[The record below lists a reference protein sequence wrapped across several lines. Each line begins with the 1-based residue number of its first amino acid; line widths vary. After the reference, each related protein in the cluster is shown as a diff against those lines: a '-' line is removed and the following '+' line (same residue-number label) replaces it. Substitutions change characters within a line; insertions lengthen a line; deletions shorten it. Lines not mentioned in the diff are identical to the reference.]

1 MIKYSFCLKAV
12 LIMSTTFEDCFSNIE
27 DPRVIGRTDYPVLE
41 IIFLCIS
48 SILCGMDGWED
59 IEDFGHSKLDW
70 LRRFFPFKNGIP
82 KHDTIARV
90 ISRLSPKGLQ
100 DSFVEWVQSIANLT
114 DVEVIAIDGKK
125 ARRSYDKRTNKSAI
139 HMVSAWACSNGI
151 VLGQRKTSDKS
162 NEITAIPKL
171 LEVLEIKGCIVTI
184 DAMCTQKEIAKI
196 IKEKE
201 ADYVLALKGNQGVLN
216 EMVEDLFSEGFK
228 NNFKNLNPSKHTD
241 VDKGHGRLEERTCIA
256 INVPKYLASYSKE
269 WAGLKSFVCIDSK
282 RKIGGQIETEKRFYI
297 SSLNADAAKLNNAI
311 RSHWAVENN
320 LHWVLDVSFKDDDS
334 RIRRGMASENM
345 VVMKHLAINLLKKDK
360 KHKLY
365 IPRKQRK
372 ALFYDDYRE
381 MLLKNSGF

>member
-1 MIKYSFCLKAV
+1 
-12 LIMSTTFEDCFSNIE
+12 MSASTFIDCFSTIK
-27 DPRVIGRTDYPVLE
+27 DPRVTGRTDYPVLE

-59 IEDFGHSKLDW
+59 IEDFGHSKLEW
-70 LRRFFPFKNGIP
+70 LRRFFPFENGIP
-82 KHDTIARV
+82 RHDTIARV
-90 ISRLSPKGLQ
+90 ISRLSPSGLQ
-100 DSFVEWVQSIANLT
+100 SCFVEWVQSISNLT
-114 DVEVIAIDGKK
+114 EGEVVAIDGKR
-125 ARRSYDKRTNKSAI
+125 ARRSYDKRSNKSAI
-139 HMVSAWACSNGI
+139 HMVSAWACNNGI
-151 VLGQRKTSDKS
+151 VLGQKKTEDKS

-184 DAMCTQKEIAKI
+184 DAMGTQKDIAKA

-201 ADYVLALKGNQGVLN
+201 ADYVLALKGNHGELN

-228 NNFKNLNPSKHTD
+228 NDFKNLKVTVNTE
-241 VDKGHGRLEERTCIA
+241 VDKGHGRIEKRTCYA
-256 INVPKYLASYSKE
+256 LEVPKYLDSFRQE
-269 WAGLKSFVCIDSK
+269 WAGLKTFICIDSK
-282 RKIGGQIETEKRFYI
+282 RELNGHVETEKRFYI
-297 SSLNADAAKLNNAI
+297 SSLPADAAKLNNAV

-320 LHWVLDVSFKDDDS
+320 LHWVLDVTFKDDGS

-345 VVMKHLAINLLKKDK
+345 VVMKHLAINLLKNDK
-360 KHKLY
+360 KNKLF